1 MMDLLNNI
9 FKYVSGLMP
18 QEKREEFFNNIA
30 SSERARRNFKD
41 IFNFKVERNMLRA
54 SISRRELDES
64 LKKLHLKLSIGH
76 NSNPAGRRYVPTL
89 AVVSILFILTVSIIS
104 LRSHIQQ
111 VEQAKTMEYLATVEI
126 PDMPNDVN
134 LTLSSGEKIHLGNER
149 QELDKSDVKIVAEGN
164 SVKVSNGGTLGRE
177 AVERTLS
184 DSMTSETVGKKLNCL
199 EVNSKEDFLLLL
211 EDGSKVWMRQ
221 NSKISFPDRFS
232 GSSRVIEFEGEGYF
246 SIAPDEKMPF
256 IVKTKDIQAKVLG
269 TEFNL
274 KSERDGDI
282 VKVNMISGKLSVEN
296 GEENDI
302 LLVKNHQLILD
313 TSTDKHSLAIVDNF
327 KYQAWKEGYFYFENE
342 ILKNILPVLENMY
355 EIDIV
360 LKTDKYDD
368 ELFNGKM
375 KRSNGLDKIMSAL
388 EESFDFKFHMEDEIL
403 YFY

>member
-9 FKYVSGLMP
+9 FKYISGRMP
-18 QEKREEFFNNIA
+18 QEEREDFFNNIE
-30 SSERARRNFKD
+30 SSERARKNFKN
-41 IFNFKVERNMLRA
+41 IFNFKVERNILRA

-76 NSNPAGRRYVPTL
+76 NGNPAGRRYVPAL

-126 PDMPNDVN
+126 PNVRNDVN
-134 LTLSSGEKIHLGNER
+134 LTLSSGKKIQLGAEKR
-149 QELDKSDVKIVAEGN
+149 ELDKENLKIVANEN
-164 SVKVSNGGTLGRE
+164 SVEVSNNILSGE
-177 AVERTLS
+177 KINRT
-184 DSMTSETVGKKLNCL
+184 DHADDNIAEVKLNYL

-211 EDGSKVWMRQ
+211 EDGSKIWLRQ
-221 NSKISFPDRFS
+221 RSKIGFPDKFS
-232 GSSRVIEFEGEGYF
+232 GPARVIEFEGEGYF
-246 SIAPDEKMPF
+246 SIAPNESMPF
-256 IVKTKDIQAKVLG
+256 IIKTKDVQAKVLG

-274 KSERDGDI
+274 KSENTADI
-282 VKVNMISGKLSVEN
+282 VEVSMVSGKLSVKN
-296 GEENDI
+296 GENSDI
-302 LLVKNHQLILD
+302 LLTKNYQLVLD
-313 TSTDKHSLAIVDNF
+313 TSTDEHRVNIIDSF
-327 KYQAWKEGYFYFENE
+327 KYQAWRDGYFYFENE
-342 ILKNILPVLENMY
+342 TLKNILVVLEDMY

-368 ELFNGKM
+368 DLFNGKM

-403 YFY
+403 YIY